1 MESKA
6 HYAFI
11 GAFVL
16 IVFVG
21 ALCFIAWLS
30 NAQFDQ
36 QYDEYEVVF
45 NGPVRGL
52 SQGSEVRFSGLRVGE
67 VTKLNLDPK
76 DSSAVIAHIEVG
88 PETPV
93 HTNSY
98 AQLEPLGLTGL
109 SYIQIFSGGEEF
121 PLLKEL
127 PGRGPYRIPGRMSQI
142 DNFIDSGGSLIE
154 GAQAALGRVN
164 VTFSP
169 EAIED
174 FHGIL
179 RNINQITYNLRE
191 TSIDPDL
198 IETVLKTFAEA
209 AEGVTAAA
217 AAVDIAAEEFDV
229 LVKDDIRKLLLRSQ
243 ESMEALDKALGS
255 IDGAAIGSQ
264 GLITDARD
272 AINRLSNSGLTDVE
286 ETLDGIRRVVDSLSR
301 IADEL
306 ERNPVQF
313 VAGKDRQT
321 VELPQ

>member
-1 MESKA
+1 
-6 HYAFI
+6 
-11 GAFVL
+11 
-16 IVFVG
+16 
-21 ALCFIAWLS
+21 
-30 NAQFDQ
+30 
-36 QYDEYEVVF
+36 
-45 NGPVRGL
+45 
-52 SQGSEVRFSGLRVGE
+52 
-67 VTKLNLDPK
+67 
-76 DSSAVIAHIEVG
+76 
-88 PETPV
+88 
-93 HTNSY
+93 
-98 AQLEPLGLTGL
+98 
-109 SYIQIFSGGEEF
+109 
-121 PLLKEL
+121 
-127 PGRGPYRIPGRMSQI
+127 
-142 DNFIDSGGSLIE
+142 
-154 GAQAALGRVN
+154 